1 MCTEELKN
9 QLVAVVVEDEG
20 VMMGEDDIMT
30 DGYEDEDE
38 EAVGDDIA
46 MEMET
51 SNREQSP

>member
-1 MCTEELKN
+1 M
-9 QLVAVVVEDEG
+9 AVVVEDEG

-30 DGYEDEDE
+30 DGYEDEDKDE
-38 EAVGDDIA
+38 EAVGDDMA

>member
-1 MCTEELKN
+1 M
-9 QLVAVVVEDEG
+9 AVVVEDEG

>member
-38 EAVGDDIA
+38 EAVGDDMV

>member
-1 MCTEELKN
+1 M
-9 QLVAVVVEDEG
+9 AVVVEDEG

-38 EAVGDDIA
+38 EAVCDDMV